1 MMAPLFLLEHNHK
14 TIFYCTIVH
23 YQTQKVRAEKSSS
36 LLVIAE
42 QMVAAMAI
50 LSIKSL
56 VPVVLDLASLHYNCI
71 GGAAYF
77 SRHRVLAA
85 GAAQGGQGAA
95 TSQHRNGVGRGR
107 HDAA

>member
-1 MMAPLFLLEHNHK
+1 MMASLLLLEHNHK
-14 TIFYCTIVH
+14 AIFYCTIVH

-42 QMVAAMAI
+42 QMVAAMTI
-50 LSIKSL
+50 LNIKSP
-56 VPVVLDLASLHYNCI
+56 VPVVLDLALLHNNRI

-77 SRHRVLAA
+77 SRHRALAA
-85 GAAQGGQGAA
+85 GAVQGGQGVA
-95 TSQHRNGVGRGR
+95 TSQHRNGMGWGR